1 MFKNILFI
9 LILISFIGLNLN
21 SPSSAFFFKKHKQ
34 ATKVNERGTEQTA
47 GEKKIIIA
55 EIYAGWCPGC
65 KNIQPTLDQ
74 LVKETSDIDL
84 IQLDVSTPSK
94 AQASSKLAKELNL
107 TDFYN
112 SNKSKTSTVGVIVR
126 KSGEIVSLFEN
137 NNKIEDYKAAIEE
150 AKTKDKAL
158 DNPPT

>member
-1 MFKNILFI
+1 MLKKVFIILTLFS
-9 LILISFIGLNLN
+9 LICFTVNDRSD
-21 SPSSAFFFKKHKQ
+21 AFFKRNKAVKKQ
-34 ATKVNERGTEQTA
+34 ASNEAPVTEQ
-47 GEKKIIIA
+47 KKILLV
-55 EIYAGWCPGC
+55 EIFASWCPGC

-74 LVKETSDIDL
+74 LVKEVADIDL

-94 AQASSKLAKELNL
+94 AQASSKLAKELNI

-112 SNKSKTSTVGVIVR
+112 SNKSKTSTIGVIVR

-137 NNKIEDYKAAIEE
+137 NNKLEDYKAAIEE

-158 DNPPT
+158 DNPPA